1 MDLSGVCVVYCLRC
15 GGDVQRYDRV
25 GIDQY
30 LAGTK
35 STVTELLVLH
45 HQFLS
50 LPDGDL
56 PIERFGVGVVVV
68 LYFRDSRVGGFERAG
83 ESVGPAFRLSLSELG
98 VGVCRLCNRGGG
110 GQFARQPLD
119 L

>member
-1 MDLSGVCVVYCLRC
+1 MWCA
-15 GGDVQRYDRV
+15 GDVQHDDRFIV
-25 GIDQY
+25 HQY
-30 LAGTK
+30 LVGAE
-35 STVTELLVLH
+35 SESAYILVLH

-119 L
+119 LEQGPTGLSKCE